1 MAHTL
6 KALND
11 PHNSSYLPNLPSPEE
26 ILAFEKPLLA
36 TMVNS
41 LWYAALGFSLSG
53 VLITMLAKQWLV
65 SYGSQPQDEPYKT
78 ACQRQ
83 RKYDSLFRWSVPWM
97 LALLPAILHAAL
109 FLFLVGL
116 IIYLWQLDSIVSVI
130 TCGILGILG
139 LFYFASGALAAFRSN
154 CPYQTPLSH
163 FIRSF
168 FLLRSSHIQPDISS
182 KDLSSRAAMWLA
194 TTKNPKTVS
203 AALQSLAGL
212 RRGFRGYD
220 AEQIHH
226 LAKLSLERLRGCF
239 IPEWRNGDV
248 YTLRTECQYEASCYS
263 RTLMHLVDNP
273 RVDPNMV
280 SSILDDPALPVFI
293 QLLALCSD
301 HSISLLAMC
310 DNQRLLHQI
319 EFRRWNSALSSE
331 GDHDLPTAAT
341 MVRSG
346 QSQENMKKIV
356 MKMNDYLKDH
366 TFLHPF
372 AIETAVETI
381 GFTPLSWTS
390 SVFTKDPPL
399 TDIVTP
405 LVKLL
410 GATRGSFFGVR
421 HATARTFSILA
432 RIHKTPRMEDPVAD
446 FALRFDSALV
456 IVQELESLQSSDWQA
471 RNMLLSALSHFVV
484 MFEEEGIST
493 MEICEEL
500 FHECDKRFGD
510 EMHMFVDEAAVT
522 TLLPLLLINTLKPN
536 LKARIV
542 RSLHDNAIS
551 AVHTFS
557 LPDDGTVAPTIPFPS
572 ETVSILLMTLDAF
585 KDTSHSWLR
594 DLSTSIYLV
603 TLSPIHR
610 QHLLAEA
617 GHMISLI
624 SSVEQEE
631 IASHLFLILGDCVH
645 KAIMSGTEAELLPNL
660 VNAGVLDMLEKYC
673 NKLGLTPGD
682 VHIWVTILS
691 LVRSEIPDTSNCAVD
706 LREHMRAQFCA
717 QTADY
722 TTMLIDLQ
730 EPLLQ
735 FSFQPPSSYTPE
747 SALTVL
753 ETLDR
758 IGNTVPEIAKRHVL
772 EPLRRCKP

>member
-36 TMVNS
+36 KMVNTF
-41 LWYAALGFSLSG
+41 WYAALGFSLSG

-65 SYGSQPQDEPYKT
+65 SYGSQPQDEPHKT
-78 ACQRQ
+78 SCQRQ
-83 RKYDSLFRWSVPWM
+83 RKYDTLYRWSVPWM
-97 LALLPAILHAAL
+97 LALLPALLHTAL
-109 FLFLVGL
+109 FLFLIGL
-116 IIYLWQLDSIVSVI
+116 IIYLWQLDSIVSVT
-130 TCGILGILG
+130 TCVILGILG
-139 LFYFASGALAAFRSN
+139 IFYFASGALAAFRFD
-154 CPYQTPLSH
+154 CPYETPVSQ

-168 FLLRSSHIQPDISS
+168 FLLRNNHHIQPDIS

-203 AALQSLAGL
+203 TALQSLAGL
-212 RRGFRGYD
+212 PRGFRDYD
-220 AEQIHH
+220 AEQTRH
-226 LAKLSLERLRGCF
+226 LAKLSLEQFRGCF

-248 YTLRTECQYEASCYS
+248 YTLRTECQYEASCYC

-331 GDHDLPTAAT
+331 GDHDLPTAAK
-341 MVRSG
+341 MVRSAP
-346 QSQENMKKIV
+346 SQENMKKIV
-356 MKMNDYLKDH
+356 MKLNNYLKDLI
-366 TFLHPF
+366 FLHPY
-372 AIETAVETI
+372 AIEIAVETI
-381 GFTPLSWTS
+381 GFAPLSWTS

-399 TDIVTP
+399 TDIVKP

-432 RIHKTPRMEDPVAD
+432 RIHEISRMEDPVAD

-456 IVQELESLQSSDWQA
+456 IVKELEGVHSSDWQA

-484 MFEEEGIST
+484 AFEEEGIST
-493 MEICEEL
+493 VEICEEL

-510 EMHMFVDEAAVT
+510 EMHMFVDEAAIT
-522 TLLPLLLINTLKPN
+522 TLLPLLRINTLKPD

-551 AVHTFS
+551 AVQTFS
-557 LPDDGTVAPTIPFPS
+557 LPDDGTVIPAIPFPP
-572 ETVSILLMTLDAF
+572 ETVSILLKTLDAF
-585 KDTSHSWLR
+585 KDSSHSWLR

-603 TLSPIHR
+603 TRSPIHR
-610 QHLLAEA
+610 QHLLAES
-617 GHMISLI
+617 GHIISLI

-631 IASHLFLILGDCVH
+631 IASHLFLILSDSAH
-645 KAIMSGTEAELLPNL
+645 KVIMAETEPELLPNL
-660 VNAGVLDMLEKYC
+660 VNAGVLDMLKKYC
-673 NKLGLTPGD
+673 IKPGLTPAD
-682 VHIWVTILS
+682 VQMWVTILF
-691 LVRSEIPDTSNCAVD
+691 LLDSELPNVAKSSVEV
-706 LREHMRAQFCA
+706 REHMLAHFRA
-717 QTADY
+717 QTAER
-722 TTMLIDLQ
+722 TTKLIELQ

-735 FSFQPPSSYTPE
+735 FSFQSPSSYTPE
-747 SALTVL
+747 SAL
-753 ETLDR
+753 ETLG
-758 IGNTVPEIAKRHVL
+758 IFVSGISKRHVTGSK
-772 EPLRRCKP
+772 EDVNVNPDHEK